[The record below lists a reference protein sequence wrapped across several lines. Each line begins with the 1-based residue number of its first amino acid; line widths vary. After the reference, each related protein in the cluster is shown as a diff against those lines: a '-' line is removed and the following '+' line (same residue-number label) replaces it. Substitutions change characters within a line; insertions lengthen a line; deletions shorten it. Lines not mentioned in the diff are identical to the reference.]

1 MTFSKQ
7 ILFRGESVELFP
19 SSEGIVAAGTTAGIY
34 VHDLLKDGV
43 KPHRINR
50 NFATRW
56 LALCIFSQFKAVT
69 HAEIEEQLAQYSK
82 AELLQAASTALHNFN
97 KTIGAQEYLLN
108 KRR

>member
-1 MTFSKQ
+1 MAFCKP
-7 ILFRGESVELFP
+7 ILFRGEPVELFP

-56 LALCIFSQFKAVT
+56 LALCIYSQFKAVT
-69 HAEIEEQLAQYSK
+69 YAEVEEQLAQYSK
-82 AELLQAASTALHNFN
+82 AELLQAAAKALNNFN
-97 KTIGAQEYLLN
+97 KTIGAQEYLL